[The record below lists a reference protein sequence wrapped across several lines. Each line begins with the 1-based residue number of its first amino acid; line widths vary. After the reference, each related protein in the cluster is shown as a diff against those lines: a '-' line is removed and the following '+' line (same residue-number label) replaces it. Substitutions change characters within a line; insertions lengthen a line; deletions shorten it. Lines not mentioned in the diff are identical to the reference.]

1 MLWARGEGEW
11 KAHLN
16 ICWNYSV
23 YISVSETH
31 KLWKEWKQGNASK
44 KKHLEAKLKPWTTVY
59 KAKCEAEWSIYEDV
73 MQIED
78 QKDDMIKIAR
88 WMIKTN
94 LSVIGD

>member
-1 MLWARGEGEW
+1 MFILVLVRR
-11 KAHLN
+11 
-16 ICWNYSV
+16 INYEKSGN
-23 YISVSETH
+23 
-31 KLWKEWKQGNASK
+31 KEMQSK

-73 MQIED
+73 MQMED